1 ASIINFEDAYFD
13 ETVGS
18 DKPENCI
25 KHMKDDP
32 TMYEKIKTLLDA
44 ILELNGAQLP
54 EGALTWTDVSE
65 LERAVDA
72 RIASVEIKAS

>member
-1 ASIINFEDAYFD
+1 
-13 ETVGS
+13 
-18 DKPENCI
+18 
-25 KHMKDDP
+25 MKDDP